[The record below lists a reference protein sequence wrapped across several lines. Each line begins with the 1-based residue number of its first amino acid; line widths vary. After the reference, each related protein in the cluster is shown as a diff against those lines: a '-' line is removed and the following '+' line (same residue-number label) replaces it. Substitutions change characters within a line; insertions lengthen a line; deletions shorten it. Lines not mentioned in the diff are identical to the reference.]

1 MNGKD
6 LIASVQAD
14 AFTQELLQFIINT
27 GVGTYSKTDIYDYIV
42 YLANKH
48 SNNIFFDRNSNFDNA
63 VLFKVSETKIK
74 NMRQNIALKFKGEE
88 RTNVYYDF
96 FSKLQSKSIKVQI
109 PNNSDEYILFI
120 EDPFA
125 RMTLENMLKKNTGTT
140 ADYSFNR
147 EIVKVK
153 RKAFISA
160 LLEKTVGNDDKKFIG
175 ELKHETRWE
184 NIKDFS
190 KGAAESIIKNC
201 LTPDMFIALINVAL
215 KFF

>member
-1 MNGKD
+1 M
-6 LIASVQAD
+6 
-14 AFTQELLQFIINT
+14 
-27 GVGTYSKTDIYDYIV
+27 

-48 SNNIFFDRNSNFDNA
+48 SHNSFFDINSNFDNA

-74 NMRQNIALKFKGEE
+74 NMRQNIALKFKSEE

-96 FSKLQSKSIKVQI
+96 FSKLKSESIKVQI
-109 PNNSDEYILFI
+109 PSNSDEYILFV

-153 RKAFISA
+153 RKAFVSA
-160 LLEKTVGNDDKKFIG
+160 LLEKIVGNNDKNFIE

-201 LTPDMFIALINVAL
+201 LTPDMFIALIKVAL